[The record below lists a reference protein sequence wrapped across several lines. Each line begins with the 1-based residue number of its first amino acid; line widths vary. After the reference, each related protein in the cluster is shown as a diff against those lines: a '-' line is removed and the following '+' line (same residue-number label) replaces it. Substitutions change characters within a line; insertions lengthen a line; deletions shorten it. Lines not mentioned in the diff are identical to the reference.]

1 MGARRTARE
10 LALQMLFQQ
19 DLSGNS
25 SERILDTFEDYLR
38 AKETVRRFARRLFV
52 GAWEKKDD
60 IDSMIADQAEHWRV
74 SRMAA
79 VDRNIIRMAVF
90 EMLHEKDA
98 PPLVVI
104 DEAVELAK
112 RFGSDRSSQF
122 VNGVLDGIMKKS
134 GLPSG
139 KK

>member
-1 MGARRTARE
+1 
-10 LALQMLFQQ
+10 MLFQM

-25 SERILDTFEDYLR
+25 SDRILDTFEDYLG
-38 AKETVRRFARRLFV
+38 AKENVRRFARRLFT
-52 GAWEKKDD
+52 GAAEKRDD
-60 IDSMIADQAEHWRV
+60 IDALIADQAEHWRV

-90 EMLHEKDA
+90 EMMHEKDA

-122 VNGVLDGIMKKS
+122 VNGVLDGIMKKQ
-134 GLPSG
+134 GLSAERRTG
-139 KK
+139 RGRA